1 MLKKTALSCAAS
13 PFAAIPGRQCHQ
25 QSPQPP
31 PATPAPPASHSPFPL
46 IPPNPT
52 QTYLNLFS
60 PHSQPH
66 PQYNPSFPR

>member
-31 PATPAPPASHSPFPL
+31 PATPAPPASHLPSPPVL
-46 IPPNPT
+46 PNPT
-52 QTYLNLFS
+52 QNYLKFFS
-60 PHSQPH
+60 FHSHLH
-66 PQYNPSFPR
+66 PYHN